1 MSTLQVG
8 TIKSSGSAAPVFQ
21 NSSGTVKGE
30 LTKAWVRFK
39 SNGTQSI
46 YDSFNVSSIT
56 DDAYGRFTVNFS
68 NAFSNSNYCFY
79 GNCSSGG
86 DNGNE
91 SVLSL
96 HSSNSNAQTSLCKF
110 RVTKTI
116 NGDYNEKDTTA
127 IGFIGDN

>member
-1 MSTLQVG
+1 MST
-8 TIKSSGSAAPVFQ
+8 IKVNNIQNTSGGSSSTPEEIQQGRA
-21 NSSGTVKGE
+21 
-30 LTKAWVRFK
+30 KAWVRFK

-46 YDSFNVSSIT
+46 YDSYNVSSVT

-68 NAFSNSNYCFY
+68 NAFSNANYVFY

>member
-1 MSTLQVG
+1 MSTLKVN
-8 TIKSSGSAAPVFQ
+8 TIQDSSGS
-21 NSSGTVKGE
+21 NSSTSEQIKQGRV
-30 LTKAWVRFK
+30 KAWVRFK

-46 YDSFNVSSIT
+46 YDSFNISSVT

-68 NAFSNSNYCFY
+68 NSFSNANYAFF

-91 SVLSL
+91 SVLSI
-96 HSSNSNAQTSLCKF
+96 HSSNSNAQTTYCRF

-127 IGFIGDN
+127 IGFIGDT